1 MSALQTIRKI
11 SLWTGGIIAGIL
23 IITSVLSY
31 IYKDKIIAFV
41 TQELSKQLEGE
52 IRIGTIDISFLNS
65 FPNVSIQ
72 LHDVLA
78 KSTPGFNTK
87 EFPEFNTDTACT
99 AQKISFVF
107 NIMDFINERYIVQ
120 KIKIQGATIN
130 FFLDSKGI
138 HNMNFIKEST
148 DTVQTNYFV
157 ELSKI
162 SVYKTHTH
170 IHSAADKLYA
180 HDFFDFAHISGSF
193 PINGFS
199 LFVDTEF
206 KNHILSIDNHSY
218 FSNLDIDTELSIAK
232 TDNLIQILT
241 ANIATPF
248 IEASTEG
255 TIRLKNKS
263 TETSLKYTFSI
274 PDIDDFMEI
283 MPQSISRMA
292 NEHKLEG
299 VIHAQGTI
307 TGNIT
312 AKRFPELYMNFDY
325 SDGSFEYGSDKF
337 NIGLKGNITSKDMS
351 NLAFYSLSNCNYEFA
366 RGETK
371 LTGSLSVSDFNNPL
385 FDISGNLQTKLE
397 DIAEIIQPENYI
409 VTGNAQGN
417 FSCKGRISDI
427 DSLSPEFFNKTQTE
441 FSLQISELE
450 IAPPSYSPYEF
461 KNVAGAISY
470 KEGKMNFENI
480 QGLLKGSEFTADG
493 IGNNMLNYIL
503 FANENG
509 SFQGNFTISNINIDP
524 FEKHYDDYLST
535 EPSTSSLNLRINV
548 EAKQLKYDTFNFEDL
563 SCILIYTD
571 NTFELLQTKL
581 KTMQGAFAGNI
592 FVTYYDNNT
601 TKVEADGDF
610 KKVSTKELFNTFN
623 NFDQTFLTESQIS
636 GTISTKFNMSTMLD
650 KDYNPVYSTMKILT
664 NVVLENG
671 SITNFEPF
679 VDMGKKMKVDEFK
692 TVTFSK
698 IENTLKIDN
707 DTLYIPNMK
716 ISTNAFEMN
725 LAGKHAIH
733 NNQFN
738 YFITVFMKKTLSNM
752 FKKKNEGEDFGEIEQ
767 NTDGNLKLPLRIYGN
782 PDKYSID
789 YDLKSSKQNVKQSME
804 RQKDEWKTILNKQP
818 TDETQEKPKKEEKP
832 IDSGFKIEYD

>member
-1 MSALQTIRKI
+1 MSALRTIKKI
-11 SLWTGGIIAGIL
+11 SLWTGGIILGII

-52 IRIGTIDISFLNS
+52 IRIGEIDISFLNS

-87 EFPEFNTDTACT
+87 EFPGFNTDTACIIE
-99 AQKISFVF
+99 KISFVF
-107 NIMDFINERYIVQ
+107 NVMDFINERYVVQ
-120 KIKIQGATIN
+120 KIKLYGANIN
-130 FFLDSKGI
+130 FFLDSKGV

-162 SVYKTHTH
+162 SVFKTHTH
-170 IHSAADKLYA
+170 IHSAAEKLYA
-180 HDFFDFAHISGSF
+180 HDFFDYAHISGKF

-199 LFVDTEF
+199 LFIDTEF
-206 KNHILSIDNHSY
+206 KNHILSIDNHAY
-218 FSNLDIDTELSIAK
+218 FPNLDIDTELSIAK
-232 TDNLIQILT
+232 TENLIQIFT
-241 ANIATPF
+241 AKIATPF
-248 IEASTEG
+248 VEASTEG
-255 TIRLKNKS
+255 TIRLKNKAI
-263 TETSLKYTFSI
+263 ETSLKYTLSI
-274 PDIDDFMEI
+274 PDIEDFMEV
-283 MPQSISRMA
+283 MPQSISSMA
-292 NEHKLEG
+292 SEHKLRG
-299 VIHAQGTI
+299 AITAQGSI

-312 AKRFPELYMNFDY
+312 ATRFPELYMNFTY
-325 SDGSFEYGSDKF
+325 SDGSFEYGADKF
-337 NIGLKGNITSKDMS
+337 TLALHGNITSKDMS

-371 LTGSLSVSDFNNPL
+371 LAGSLSVIDFNNPL
-385 FDISGNLQTKLE
+385 LDISGNLQTKLE
-397 DIAEIIQPENYI
+397 DISEIIQPENYI
-409 VTGNAQGN
+409 ITGKAQGS
-417 FSCKGRISDI
+417 FSCKGRIAEI
-427 DSLSPEFFNKTQTE
+427 DSLSPEFFNKTLTE

-461 KNVAGAISY
+461 KNVAGTISY
-470 KEGKMNFENI
+470 KDGKMNFQDI
-480 QGLLKGSEFTADG
+480 QGMLKGSEFTADG

-503 FANENG
+503 FANENA
-509 SFQGNFTISNINIDP
+509 SFQGNFGITNIILDP

-535 EPSTSSLNLRINV
+535 EPSTSLLELRINV
-548 EAKQLKYDTFNFEDL
+548 KAKQVEYDTFNFQDL
-563 SCILIYTD
+563 SCILIYTG
-571 NTFELLQTKL
+571 NQFEMQQTKL
-581 KTMQGAFAGNI
+581 KTMQGTFAGNI
-592 FVTYYDNNT
+592 VVTYYDNNT
-601 TKVEADGDF
+601 SKIEAVGDF
-610 KKVSTKELFNTFN
+610 NKVSAKELFKTFN
-623 NFDQTFLTESQIS
+623 SFDQTFLTESQIS
-636 GTISTKFNMSTMLD
+636 GTVSTKFNMSTMLD
-650 KDYNPVYSTMKILT
+650 KDYNPVYSSMKILS

-671 SITNFEPF
+671 SINNFEPF

-692 TVTFSK
+692 TVTFSR
-698 IENTLKIDN
+698 IENTLKIES
-707 DTLYIPNMK
+707 DTLYIPNMR
-716 ISTNAFEMN
+716 ITTNAFEMN

-738 YFITVFMKKTLSNM
+738 YYITVFMKKTLSNM

-789 YDLKSSKQNVKQSME
+789 YDMKSSKQNVKQSME

-818 TDETQEKPKKEEKP
+818 TDETPEKPKKEEKP